1 MVRKRKI
8 KRSEEIALEMVEEH
22 EDPKR
27 SHTTSDKM
35 FAFFVGGIMILS
47 AVALG
52 FNYFSTFDSGGGT
65 GGREGAPEG
74 GRFLFD
80 WDLVP
85 GEHSPQLRT
94 ILEDVFGVTFASE
107 PSVMKS
113 EDGTTITYTD
123 GSTTTTLTLESDQ
136 ELVSLDLQDGT
147 EYLFRLVEDGEGRA
161 VYATSERITR
171 SQDYEIDLT
180 KFLDTGGDTP
190 PEDAEAYFVPATI
203 KGRLPSLV
211 FFGTMTE
218 NTTLS
223 RQEVIVRVRGVR
235 GVANVTEAPAEKEE
249 VLHLQL
255 FLDLQH
261 ILDQNLTAEL
271 AGQLEVLGKE
281 LALETPAVYQPSFA
295 ELDTDKVNMTVGGE
309 GKVITLRNKLIYSM
323 LTPPVEENATVQLML
338 RGKVV
343 GSRPHILT
351 DGREDIMG
359 FQQAFSISFG

>member
-8 KRSEEIALEMVEEH
+8 KRSEEIAQEMVEEH
-22 EDPKR
+22 DDHKR
-27 SHTTSDKM
+27 SHGTSDKM

-52 FNYFSTFDSGGGT
+52 FNYFSTFDSGGG
-65 GGREGAPEG
+65 GREGAPEG
-74 GRFLFD
+74 ARFLFD
-80 WDLVP
+80 WERVP

-94 ILEDVFGVTFASE
+94 ILEDVFGFSFASE

-113 EDGTTITYTD
+113 EDGLTITYTD
-123 GSTTTTLTLESDQ
+123 GNTTATLTLEADQ
-136 ELVSLDLQDGT
+136 ELVSLNLQDGQ
-147 EYLFRLVEDGEGRA
+147 EYLFKLVEDEEGRA
-161 VYATSERITR
+161 VYATSQRISR
-171 SQDYEIDLT
+171 PQDYEIDLS
-180 KFLDTGGDTP
+180 KFLDTGGDDTP
-190 PEDAEAYFVPATI
+190 PEAAEAYFVPATI

-211 FFGTMTE
+211 FFGTQDE
-218 NTTLS
+218 NTTLT
-223 RQEVIVRVRGVR
+223 RQEVIERVRGVR

-255 FLDLQH
+255 FLDLDH

-271 AGQLEVLGKE
+271 AGQLEALGEE

-295 ELDTDKVNMTVGGE
+295 ELDTDKVNMTLGGE
-309 GKVITLRNKLIYSM
+309 NKVITLRNKLIYSM

-343 GSRPHILT
+343 GSRPHILA
-351 DGREDIMG
+351 DGREDMMG
-359 FQQAFSISFG
+359 FQQAFTISLG